1 MDTMR
6 GNFGSL
12 AESDSYDPA
21 DDEREREVPPASIGQ
36 DERRMQ
42 VRAYNHWAS
51 LLADKNFPSI
61 EDLEPDNLPD
71 FGPYSVL
78 LDFSS
83 GIEDPGIAYLGD
95 KLAAEC
101 DIGDDELNTLAD
113 VPSRSRTRP
122 RPPFDA
128 SRPPATSDST

>member
-12 AESDSYDPA
+12 AESESYYQGE
-21 DDEREREVPPASIGQ
+21 DEGGRDAPPLAIGQ

-42 VRAYNHWAS
+42 VRAYNHCAS
-51 LLADKNFPSI
+51 LLEDKNYPSI

-83 GIEDPGIAYLGD
+83 GIEDPGIAFLGD
-95 KLAAEC
+95 QLAAEC
-101 DIGDDELNTLAD
+101 DIGDDELTTLAD
-113 VPSRSRTRP
+113 VPSRSLL
-122 RPPFDA
+122 
-128 SRPPATSDST
+128 SRITDHYM